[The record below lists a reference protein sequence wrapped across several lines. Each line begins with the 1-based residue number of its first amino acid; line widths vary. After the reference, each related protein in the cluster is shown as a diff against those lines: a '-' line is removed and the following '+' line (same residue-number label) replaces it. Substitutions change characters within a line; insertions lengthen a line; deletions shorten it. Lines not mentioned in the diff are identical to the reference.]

1 MHQYRFRALVT
12 PNPAARKSPAR
23 DLPGRTGALRV
34 HARLIQ
40 PFYSC
45 DYFPAV
51 ISQDEELLRQPA
63 GHAAV
68 TIALADGEAEA
79 FFAAGQCFTI
89 WADGIVD
96 HTIRAEGL
104 LGYGVICGRG
114 HRFGPAMTTTGFT
127 ERPLDRLVST
137 PWRLRRPPLTA
148 IRALLFEVPAMG
160 TSRRTV
166 SANHVAGSGIT
177 GSPRS
182 GAALT
187 GGCV

>member
-1 MHQYRFRALVT
+1 MNQYRFRALVT

-23 DLPGRTGALRV
+23 DFPGRTGALQV

-40 PFYSC
+40 PFYCC

-63 GHAAV
+63 GHAVV

-114 HRFGPAMTTTGFT
+114 SPLRLGHDHYGIHGKAAGPTRVHRLAATAATGDRDQGPA
-127 ERPLDRLVST
+127 L
-137 PWRLRRPPLTA
+137 
-148 IRALLFEVPAMG
+148 
-160 TSRRTV
+160 
-166 SANHVAGSGIT
+166 
-177 GSPRS
+177 
-182 GAALT
+182 
-187 GGCV
+187 